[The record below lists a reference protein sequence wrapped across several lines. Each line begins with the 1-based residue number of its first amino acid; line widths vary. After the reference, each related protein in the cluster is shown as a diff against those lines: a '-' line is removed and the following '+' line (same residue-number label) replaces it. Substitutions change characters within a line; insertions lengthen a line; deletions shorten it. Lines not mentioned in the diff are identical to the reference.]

1 MVERKERNVDG
12 DKNIH
17 PLDRDY
23 TKMTPKRK
31 WTAFRFKSRS
41 SGLGVVGFGVGLL
54 LLLLG
59 IVIDQFKTPTN
70 DFEDYA
76 VNLREFGSYF
86 ILGSGL
92 CVVVGQR
99 MKSSLA
105 HYVSV
110 AIFSPRSLP
119 PISRNLWI
127 ATVHAR
133 SDLLVEEQANP
144 AGSAALGNV
153 YLLVSGS
160 AIAHLRWIGGEHGAV
175 NVNFYR
181 RDELAVVDRV
191 KEMAHGCGGQVSH
204 VSRNR

>member
-1 MVERKERNVDG
+1 MERKERNVDG
-12 DKNIH
+12 DNNIH

-59 IVIDQFKTPTN
+59 IVVDQFKTQTN

-86 ILGSGL
+86 ILGAGL

-110 AIFSPRSLP
+110 AIFSPMSLP

-144 AGSAALGNV
+144 ADSAALGNV

-191 KEMAHGCGGQVSH
+191 KEMAHGCGGQVSL

>member
-23 TKMTPKRK
+23 SKMTPQKK

-59 IVIDQFKTPTN
+59 IVVDQFKTQTN

-76 VNLREFGSYF
+76 VNVHKFGCYF
-86 ILGSGL
+86 ILAAGL
-92 CVVVGQR
+92 CVVVGER
-99 MKSSLA
+99 MKRSLS
-105 HYVSV
+105 HYVSI
-110 AIFSPRSLP
+110 AIFSPMSLP

-133 SDLLVEEQANP
+133 PDLFVEEQANP

-175 NVNFYR
+175 DVNFYR
-181 RDELAVVDRV
+181 RDELAVVERV
-191 KEMAHGCGGQVSH
+191 KEMAHGCGGRVSL

>member
-1 MVERKERNVDG
+1 VVERKERNVDG
-12 DKNIH
+12 DNNIH

-59 IVIDQFKTPTN
+59 IVVDQFKTQTN

-86 ILGSGL
+86 ILGAGL

-110 AIFSPRSLP
+110 AIFSPMSLP

-144 AGSAALGNV
+144 ADSAALGNV

-191 KEMAHGCGGQVSH
+191 KEMAHGCGGQVSL